1 MTKLVTEDDLTRA
14 RIDPAFRQQFLAE
27 NLDRLLEAL
36 KKIRDA
42 DEQNADTARQLRE
55 GADLAVQ
62 LRTSCK
68 AVTWGPVPPD
78 CSGSNRTRLV
88 LPCLFAK
95 ISYKPRAPSIL
106 VGS

>member
-1 MTKLVTEDDLTRA
+1 MTKLVTEDDLARA
-14 RIDPAFRQQFLAE
+14 HIDPAFRQQFLAE

-42 DEQNADTARQLRE
+42 DDQNADTVRQLRE
-55 GADLAVQ
+55 GADL
-62 LRTSCK
+62 
-68 AVTWGPVPPD
+68 
-78 CSGSNRTRLV
+78 V

-95 ISYKPRAPSIL
+95 TPYNPRAPSIL